1 MEEYKSRNFSVK
13 NGSPAKPVR
22 LVRPFPSPFRRIITR
37 GGPVSEGKATITITR
52 TLGADVWTPY
62 WKWSWL
68 YDRSFSPYSI
78 PFFPDAPLTVL
89 EKTVPLNKDG
99 KASVELST
107 AQDARDFPSSNIT
120 YRVSVSVT
128 DASLREVAASGQVI
142 ATFRPFNIFTTL
154 NRGYAPAGTPVQ
166 ASITAATA
174 DGAKIAHA
182 RGTCV
187 LRHIRADGKRETLET
202 WNIATGKD
210 GEASLSFQTGESGMY
225 ALSTTLEDG
234 HGNRVEETFQF
245 LSYGKGKQNPFKINP
260 LSITP
265 DKKEYAPGDT
275 ARLLV
280 TSDYPDARVWTF
292 LRNSWKNESRSL
304 VPLDRQTALVEC
316 RLTRED
322 MPNMGVNA
330 FTVRNGE
337 LHTASAELL
346 IPPAGQILEPAVTPG
361 KSNTGPVNKATSAFR
376 SRVRTAPRQKRRRR
390 PGHYDKALE
399 YIARPNIAE
408 IAKTVW
414 GTLNRNRLPQP
425 EKNDGFRNAAGPRS
439 GPALFP
445 IPALQKLRPYGEKG
459 QRNRQRPCGGR
470 TRFRR

>member
-1 MEEYKSRNFSVK
+1 MEEYKKPEFSVRMEA
-13 NGSPAKPVR
+13 PAKPVR
-22 LVRPFPSPFRRIITR
+22 LGQTIPVAIQADYYA
-37 GGPVSEGKATITITR
+37 GGPVSGGKATITITR

-78 PFFPDAPLTVL
+78 PFSPDAPLTIL

-128 DASLREVAASGQVI
+128 DASLREVAASEQVI

-202 WNIATGKD
+202 WDIATGKD
-210 GEASLSFQTGESGMY
+210 GEASLSFQTGESGLY

-234 HGNRVEETFQF
+234 HGNKVEETFQF

-265 DKKEYAPGDT
+265 DKRNTLREIRPGC
-275 ARLLV
+275 
-280 TSDYPDARVWTF
+280 S
-292 LRNSWKNESRSL
+292 S
-304 VPLDRQTALVEC
+304 PLIIRT
-316 RLTRED
+316 
-322 MPNMGVNA
+322 P
-330 FTVRNGE
+330 
-337 LHTASAELL
+337 ASGPSCE
-346 IPPAGQILEPAVTPG
+346 TPG
-361 KSNTGPVNKATSAFR
+361 KTNPAAWFPWTG
-376 SRVRTAPRQKRRRR
+376 RQ
-390 PGHYDKALE
+390 PL
-399 YIARPNIAE
+399 
-408 IAKTVW
+408 W
-414 GTLNRNRLPQP
+414 
-425 EKNDGFRNAAGPRS
+425 NAA
-439 GPALFP
+439 
-445 IPALQKLRPYGEKG
+445 
-459 QRNRQRPCGGR
+459 
-470 TRFRR
+470 

>member
-1 MEEYKSRNFSVK
+1 
-13 NGSPAKPVR
+13 
-22 LVRPFPSPFRRIITR
+22 
-37 GGPVSEGKATITITR
+37 
-52 TLGADVWTPY
+52 
-62 WKWSWL
+62 
-68 YDRSFSPYSI
+68 
-78 PFFPDAPLTVL
+78 
-89 EKTVPLNKDG
+89 
-99 KASVELST
+99 
-107 AQDARDFPSSNIT
+107 
-120 YRVSVSVT
+120 
-128 DASLREVAASGQVI
+128 
-142 ATFRPFNIFTTL
+142 
-154 NRGYAPAGTPVQ
+154 
-166 ASITAATA
+166 
-174 DGAKIAHA
+174 
-182 RGTCV
+182 
-187 LRHIRADGKRETLET
+187 
-202 WNIATGKD
+202 
-210 GEASLSFQTGESGMY
+210 MY

-280 TSDYPDARVWTF
+280 TSDYPDASVWTF

-361 KSNTGPVNKATSAFR
+361 KS
-376 SRVRTAPRQKRRRR
+376 QYR
-390 PGHYDKALE
+390 PGEQGNVSIQVKGPDGTPVRNGVVALAIYDKALE
-399 YIARPNIAE
+399 YIARPNITE

-414 GTLNRNRLPQP
+414 GSLN
-425 EKNDGFRNAAGPRS
+425 ETGFLS
-439 GPALFP
+439 LKKITALWRERP
-445 IPALQKLRPYGEKG
+445 KEPSTALRRQNSIPALMPPQAAYWLQERQPPPPLRSWLWP
-459 QRNRQRPCGGR
+459 R
-470 TRFRR
+470 TRKAQKVIPMQPNREMRTYRKTVPRIFNCAPILRTASSGAARSKRMKKETLPSLWKCRTI

>member
-1 MEEYKSRNFSVK
+1 M
-13 NGSPAKPVR
+13 
-22 LVRPFPSPFRRIITR
+22 
-37 GGPVSEGKATITITR
+37 
-52 TLGADVWTPY
+52 
-62 WKWSWL
+62 
-68 YDRSFSPYSI
+68 
-78 PFFPDAPLTVL
+78 
-89 EKTVPLNKDG
+89 
-99 KASVELST
+99 
-107 AQDARDFPSSNIT
+107 
-120 YRVSVSVT
+120 T

-361 KSNTGPVNKATSAFR
+361 KSQYRPGEQGNVSIQVKGPD
-376 SRVRTAPRQKRRRR
+376 PRQKRRRR
-390 PGHYDKALE
+390 PGHL
-399 YIARPNIAE
+399 
-408 IAKTVW
+408 
-414 GTLNRNRLPQP
+414 
-425 EKNDGFRNAAGPRS
+425 
-439 GPALFP
+439 
-445 IPALQKLRPYGEKG
+445 
-459 QRNRQRPCGGR
+459 
-470 TRFRR
+470 